1 VYGSA
6 QSHLSLPLFPFDLPL
21 VASMAAGAVELF
33 MKTSLSICLFFSL
46 TIVYTYQGK
55 TPCSNRVQWLSVE
68 EVMDWTSALIGLI
81 IGFVVGLAVAL
92 LFRFVHRKTAKQ
104 LAEELLLET
113 ETQKKADMDA
123 VIENIKQSFGNLSL
137 EALSRSTEEFLKLA
151 KTRLESERE
160 IGSKELDAK
169 KGLIDQ
175 QLKQMTSK
183 LEDVSRVMS
192 ELEKDRVKKFG
203 ELASQLTI
211 ANQQSAALM
220 QTTNLLREALASTK
234 ARGQWGERMAE
245 DVLRLA
251 GLIED
256 VNYFKQKSIDEA
268 RSRPDFT
275 FLLPRDLKLN
285 MDVKFPLDN
294 YVRFLETDTDTE
306 KARFRNDFLR
316 DVKNRVK
323 EVTSRE
329 YINPEQN
336 TVDYVLLFIPN
347 EQIYSFIHE
356 QDSSILDEGIKNR
369 VIFCSPITLFAVLA
383 VIRQAVDNF
392 ALEKTSNEILSLL
405 GSFKN
410 QWNEF
415 LKKMDLLGKRIGD
428 AQKEYEALTTTRRR
442 QLERPLNK
450 IDDLRTQRGLP
461 IRSFEDQ

>member
-1 VYGSA
+1 
-6 QSHLSLPLFPFDLPL
+6 
-21 VASMAAGAVELF
+21 
-33 MKTSLSICLFFSL
+33 
-46 TIVYTYQGK
+46 
-55 TPCSNRVQWLSVE
+55 
-68 EVMDWTSALIGLI
+68 MDWASAFIGLI
-81 IGFVVGLAVAL
+81 IGFGVGLVVAL
-92 LFRFVHRKTAKQ
+92 LFRFMHGKTAKE

-113 ETQKKADMDA
+113 ATQKKADMDA

-175 QLKQMTSK
+175 QLKQMTTK
-183 LEDVSRVMS
+183 LEDVSKVMN
-192 ELEKDRVKKFG
+192 ELEKDRVEKFG

-220 QTTNLLREALASTK
+220 QTTNLLRETLASTK

-251 GLIED
+251 GFIED
-256 VNYFKQKSIDEA
+256 VNYFKQKSIDEG

-294 YVRFLETDTDTE
+294 YVRFLETDRDTE

-316 DVKNRVK
+316 DVKNRLK

-356 QDSSILDEGIKNR
+356 QDSTILDEGIKNR

-383 VIRQAVDNF
+383 VVRQAVDNF
-392 ALEKTSNEILSLL
+392 SLEKTSNEILSLL

-415 LKKMDLLGKRIGD
+415 LKKLDLLGKRIAD
-428 AQKEYEALTTTRRR
+428 TQKEYEALTTTRRR

>member
-1 VYGSA
+1 
-6 QSHLSLPLFPFDLPL
+6 
-21 VASMAAGAVELF
+21 
-33 MKTSLSICLFFSL
+33 
-46 TIVYTYQGK
+46 
-55 TPCSNRVQWLSVE
+55 
-68 EVMDWTSALIGLI
+68 MDWASAFIGLI
-81 IGFVVGLAVAL
+81 IGFGVGLVVAL
-92 LFRFVHRKTAKQ
+92 LFRFMHGKTAKE

-113 ETQKKADMDA
+113 ATQKKADMDA

-137 EALSRSTEEFLKLA
+137 EALSKSTEEFLKLA

-175 QLKQMTSK
+175 QLKQMTTK
-183 LEDVSRVMS
+183 LEDVSKVMN
-192 ELEKDRVKKFG
+192 ELEKDRVEKFG

-220 QTTNLLREALASTK
+220 QTTNLLRETLASTK

-251 GLIED
+251 GFIED
-256 VNYFKQKSIDEA
+256 VNYFKQKSIDEG

-294 YVRFLETDTDTE
+294 YVRFLETDRDTE

-316 DVKNRVK
+316 DVKNRLK

-356 QDSSILDEGIKNR
+356 QDSTILDEGIKNR

-383 VIRQAVDNF
+383 VVRQAVDNF
-392 ALEKTSNEILSLL
+392 SLEKTSNEILSLL

-415 LKKMDLLGKRIGD
+415 LKKLDLLGKRIAD
-428 AQKEYEALTTTRRR
+428 TQKEYEALTTTRRR